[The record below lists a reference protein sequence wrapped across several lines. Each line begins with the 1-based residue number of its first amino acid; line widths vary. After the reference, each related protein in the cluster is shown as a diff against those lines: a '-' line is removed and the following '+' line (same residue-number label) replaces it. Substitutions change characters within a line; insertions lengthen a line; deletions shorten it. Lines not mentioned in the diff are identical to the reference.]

1 VRNRRGGGRRRDEG
15 RRKEGGG
22 DREGGREEGVLIVTR
37 GRVQPKLNSLIRVD
51 DVSGVF
57 WVNGTGSSSAF
68 MLHRYAGGACF
79 QWRD

>member
-1 VRNRRGGGRRRDEG
+1 V
-15 RRKEGGG
+15 
-22 DREGGREEGVLIVTR
+22 VLIVTR
-37 GRVQPKLNSLIRVD
+37 GRGQPKLNSLIRVD
-51 DVSGVF
+51 DVSGIF